1 MWSIIMC
8 VCVVGGKGLEGTV
21 RDRGKLA
28 GTKRETR
35 RD

>member
-1 MWSIIMC
+1 MWSIIVC
-8 VCVVGGKGLEGTV
+8 VCGREMEFEGTG